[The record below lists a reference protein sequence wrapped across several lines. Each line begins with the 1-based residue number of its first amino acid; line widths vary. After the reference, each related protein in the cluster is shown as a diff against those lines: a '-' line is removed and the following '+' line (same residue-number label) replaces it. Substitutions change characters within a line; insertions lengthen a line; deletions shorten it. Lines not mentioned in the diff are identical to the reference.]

1 MSPVNL
7 GCTNLSVEVSTM
19 TSIQERIGRYTMPGV
34 CLRMLEGDARVMM
47 EDEVV
52 LNTTLNLAMRP
63 LSGTR
68 REFSEKHIKL
78 NSTYDGGFFSHP
90 FSP

>member
-1 MSPVNL
+1 VGPVNSDRRDL
-7 GCTNLSVEVSTM
+7 NIGTFTVT
-19 TSIQERIGRYTMPGV
+19 RITKRTGQYAILGV
-34 CLRMLEGDARVMM
+34 CQHVTKDDTRVMT